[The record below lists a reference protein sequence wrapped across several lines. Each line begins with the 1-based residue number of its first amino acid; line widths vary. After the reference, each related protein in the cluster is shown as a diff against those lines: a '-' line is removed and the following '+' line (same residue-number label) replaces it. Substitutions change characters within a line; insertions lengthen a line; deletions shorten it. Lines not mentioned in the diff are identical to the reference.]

1 MRIEWEKSYSN
12 NEYKS
17 SIDFS
22 EDKEINKKMKRKV
35 ARFLPNPERNWG
47 PKSMASIKL
56 KPK

>member
-1 MRIEWEKSYSN
+1 
-12 NEYKS
+12 
-17 SIDFS
+17 
-22 EDKEINKKMKRKV
+22 MKRKI